1 MIADNHLK
9 VNMKNSNKFNNAA
22 EAIITVIAT
31 PVIVTMTFIGMQ
43 SLLIPKYFGFTPI
56 SQIVSDQDSP
66 ALWTKYKLLI
76 AQSSTYDYAKVGLIL
91 LFAFGLFKATEGS
104 ANRTYF
110 RLFLFIDGLLKRNR
124 PKAINYQARD
134 RQ

>member
-9 VNMKNSNKFNNAA
+9 VNMENSNKFNNAA

-31 PVIVTMTFIGMQ
+31 PVIVTMAFIGMQ

-56 SQIVSDQDSP
+56 SQIVSDRDSP
-66 ALWTKYKLLI
+66 ALWTNYKLFI
-76 AQSSTYDYAKVGLIL
+76 AQSSTYDYAKVVLVL
-91 LFAFGLFKATEGS
+91 LFAFGLFKVTEGS

-110 RLFLFIDGLLKRNR
+110 RLFLLIDGMLNKKSPESN
-124 PKAINYQARD
+124 
-134 RQ
+134 